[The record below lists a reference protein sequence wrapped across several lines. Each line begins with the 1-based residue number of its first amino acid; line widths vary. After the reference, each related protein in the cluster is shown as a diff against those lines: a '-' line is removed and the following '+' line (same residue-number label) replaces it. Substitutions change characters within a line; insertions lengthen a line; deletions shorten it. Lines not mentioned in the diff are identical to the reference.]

1 MANIKLIF
9 VGGFLGA
16 GKTTLLYEITRRL
29 ISRGKQVG
37 LITND
42 QAADLVDTSLL
53 KHDYVNVAEV
63 TGSCFCCDF
72 KGLRRAMDNVGQH
85 LKTDIIIAEPVGS
98 CTDLSA
104 TLINPMKEM
113 MKTEVSV
120 CPLTVL
126 VDPGR
131 LKDILEGSTG
141 LHPAA
146 AYIIK
151 KQLEESDIIAITKTD
166 LYRAEEIAELTV
178 ELRKNFPD
186 CEIRAI
192 SAKTGE
198 GIDNWLEYVLAGE
211 DAGKHIVDIDYDKY
225 AEGEAALGWLNCS
238 ASLSGN
244 EVDWDAFTRSF
255 MQAMSEILDA
265 KNSPVGH
272 VKIMVENGD
281 QYISAN
287 LTGRTDTLSF
297 RWSAGR
303 GNNAEMIVNA
313 RVEMSPKELEQ
324 VFLTTLETITNG
336 RIKTRI
342 NRLRS
347 ISPGYPKPTYRYKNT
362 H

>member
-1 MANIKLIF
+1 MTKLIF

-16 GKTTLLYEITRRL
+16 GKTTLLHEVTRRL
-29 ISRGKQVG
+29 ISKGTRVG

-42 QAADLVDTSLL
+42 QAPDLADTALL

-72 KGLRRAMDNVGQH
+72 KSLRRAIDNVGQH

-104 TLINPMKEM
+104 TLINPIREM

-131 LKDILEGSTG
+131 LKEILDGVKTG

-166 LYRAEEIAELTV
+166 LYNPEEIAELSQRLSV
-178 ELRKNFPD
+178 NFPD
-186 CEIRAI
+186 CEIRSV

-198 GIDNWLEYVLAGE
+198 GIDDWLEYVLKGK
-211 DAGKHIVDIDYDKY
+211 DAGKHILEIDYDKY
-225 AEGEAALGWLNCS
+225 AEGEAVLGWLNCS

-244 EVDWDAFTRSF
+244 DIDWDAFTNVF
-255 MQAMSEILDA
+255 MQALAAKFDA
-265 KNSPVGH
+265 DGTPVGH
-272 VKIMVENGD
+272 VKMIAENGD

-287 LTGRTDTLSF
+287 LTGHAQTLAF
-297 RWSAGR
+297 RWSAGS
-303 GNNAEMIVNA
+303 GNHAEIIVNA
-313 RVEMSPKELEQ
+313 RVQMSPKELEL
-324 VFLTTLETITNG
+324 VFLTTLGSLTDG

-342 NRLRS
+342 NRIRS
-347 ISPGYPKPTYRYKNT
+347 ISPGYPNPTHRYKNRV
-362 H
+362 